1 MTGSTSTTNQPAS
14 HDGRG
19 IDEIRRVINI
29 LDEAGII
36 CCVMGGKALVYYG
49 VPRPF
54 ADWHICVPT
63 DKFSEAIAVFVRLH
77 DEYEPA
83 DKILPQL
90 RSLLHTY
97 PRLKSKGI
105 DMAFYIMPASEH
117 FTEDFDE
124 TMMERSRNH
133 IPYPKLEYFAQ
144 SLVRNQSWPELCHL
158 VDGMDLTEDWG
169 YENLY
174 LGEADGK
181 EIDFIANKNKKIMAS
196 YGDFP
201 NLNPVLATLSPKPKD
216 RRKKWLRIVGEKEPH
231 LVLTNSC
238 FGNGTEPRRSES
250 RGYSGVRS
258 TLYLGLATRSEKWIH
273 SQKGQEGSGGRSGV
287 HNTAHQKSSS
297 IAAAGAKSS
306 AEAKYKIIDRV
317 ANFKETEAQRPDFDY
332 SNAPIPVTK
341 SPNPNWEYG
350 SGVRQDATARDAAH
364 REIDPYAADRP
375 MVSNYRLLVS
385 GIAPRPVGFLS
396 TVSAD
401 GQSKNLAPF
410 SYFQVID
417 HDPPMFV
424 VGFSARPGRV
434 KDTYRNLAETG
445 ECVINTV
452 SENMIEAVNA
462 TSMDAPYGVSEWE
475 IAGLHEAPTSTV
487 RPSRVRESVFS
498 VEGKVVD
505 IKEFNDHAR
514 EGMSIASLV
523 LIKATRFWVREDATN
538 ADVSHID
545 LNKLRPIAQLG
556 GMAYGRISSTFDL
569 PRPRWNDEQPKSE
582 HLTKLDPAISKSE

>member
-1 MTGSTSTTNQPAS
+1 M
-14 HDGRG
+14 
-19 IDEIRRVINI
+19 E
-29 LDEAGII
+29 
-36 CCVMGGKALVYYG
+36 K
-49 VPRPF
+49 
-54 ADWHICVPT
+54 DWHICVPT
-63 DKFSEAIAVFVRLH
+63 DKFSEAIAVFARLH

-216 RRKKWLRIVGEKEPH
+216 RRKKWLRIVGEKERMDHKILGYVKTGPYE
-231 LVLTNSC
+231 LVLNLT
-238 FGNGTEPRRSES
+238 
-250 RGYSGVRS
+250 
-258 TLYLGLATRSEKWIH
+258 I
-273 SQKGQEGSGGRSGV
+273 V

-341 SPNPNWEYG
+341 SPNPDWEYG

-462 TSMDAPYGVSEWE
+462 TSIDAPYGVSEWD
-475 IAGLHEAPTSTV
+475 ISGLHEAPTSTV